1 MYFGT
6 TGSTDS
12 TASFQNI
19 NEQTAYLTTAL
30 NNLSPNGFISG
41 SGTNT
46 YPLKGGYVYNIFDK
60 VVEGASYFRTGSTA
74 LSLFPSYSV
83 QETGN
88 HLIQAS
94 IPFTYEVSTLPVNEA
109 TWSLQVWK
117 RDLLGNETLIANGI
131 DRQYF
136 VAGDPATSTLTF
148 DYYSGDFVFYLSDAI
163 PSTNVTIGV
172 GARVYGYTDTEFCN
186 TRDSS
191 ETDTLTNP
199 AVITAGTNTISV
211 PGSNQLTCASS
222 VFKRRGNITVNGQNV
237 SNGQIITIG
246 GTQVTIQIYSGC
258 ENYPC

>member
-46 YPLKGGYVYNIFDK
+46 YPLSGGYVYNIFDK
-60 VVEGASYFRTGSTA
+60 VVEGASYFRTGSTTF
-74 LSLFPSYSV
+74 FPSYSV

-94 IPFTYEVSTLPVNEA
+94 IPFTYEVSTIPVNNA

-117 RDLLGNETLIANGI
+117 KDLLGNETLIANGI
-131 DRQYF
+131 DRQFF
-136 VAGDPATSTLTF
+136 VAGDPTTSTLTF
-148 DYYSGDFVFYLSDAI
+148 DYYGGQFHFSLSDAI
-163 PSTNVTIGV
+163 SSTNITIGI
-172 GARVYGYTDTEFCN
+172 GAQVYGYANIEDCN
-186 TRDSS
+186 TKDYT
-191 ETDTLTNP
+191 EIDTLTTP
-199 AVITAGTNTISV
+199 AVITIGTNNVSV
-211 PGSNQLTCASS
+211 SGNSS
-222 VFKRRGNITVNGQNV
+222 LSTSDVFKRKNNITVNGINATDGSV
-237 SNGQIITIG
+237 ITIG
-246 GTQVTIQIYSGC
+246 GTQLTIELYNGC
-258 ENYPC
+258 QNYPG